1 MVRALLYEYFLS
13 FHLDL
18 LEFSLLPR
26 LPFFFMSGFLRVFR
40 HGKPGVTT
48 LLSSQELLGEQHE
61 VLLRFSLVSVLP

>member
-18 LEFSLLPR
+18 LEFSLFPG
-26 LPFFFMSGFLRVFR
+26 LPFFMPGFLRMFR
-40 HGKPGVTT
+40 HGNPGVTT

-61 VLLRFSLVSVLP
+61 VLLHFSVVSVLS